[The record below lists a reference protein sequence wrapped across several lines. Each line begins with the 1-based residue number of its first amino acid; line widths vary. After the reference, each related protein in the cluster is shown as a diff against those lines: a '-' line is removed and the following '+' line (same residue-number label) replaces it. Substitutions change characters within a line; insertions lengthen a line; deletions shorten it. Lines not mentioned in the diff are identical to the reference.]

1 MFDLVIDS
9 LELFLDFKYLLV
21 NDFRVEFGY
30 FADRLLHEFEDI
42 LLRDFPEQLV
52 LVFLHLGE
60 DVSHLGLPALLVL
73 FQEFV
78 NPVLEEDLL
87 Q

>member
-30 FADRLLHEFEDI
+30 FADRLLHEFENVV
-42 LLRDFPEQLV
+42 LRDFPEQLV

-78 NPVLEEDLL
+78 NPVLEEDLF